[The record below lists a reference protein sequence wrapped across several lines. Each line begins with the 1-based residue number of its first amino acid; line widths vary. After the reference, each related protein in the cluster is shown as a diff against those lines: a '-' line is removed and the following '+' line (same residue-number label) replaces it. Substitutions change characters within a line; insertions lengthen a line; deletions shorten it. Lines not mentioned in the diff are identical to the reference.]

1 MQFRLLAA
9 TFGAALALALA
20 LPAAAQTDPP
30 AEVLAKWGMLG
41 TWAVNC
47 NTPPSRGNGY
57 STYEAE
63 GSTEAV
69 LRRDF
74 GAELERDRSQIQ
86 AARIAE
92 DGMLHLTINL
102 TSIGQV
108 RTNVFMKVGAV
119 GMRAFENRGPDGSY
133 TVRDGKFLHNGLPTA
148 TQYRCR

>member
-1 MQFRLLAA
+1 MQLRLLAA
-9 TFGAALALALA
+9 VFGAALALA
-20 LPAAAQTDPP
+20 LPAAAQNDPP

-47 NTPPSRGNGY
+47 GTPPSRSNGH

-63 GSTEAV
+63 GTTDAV

-86 AARIAE
+86 SAHIA
-92 DGMLHLTINL
+92 DGLLHMTINF
-102 TSIGQV
+102 TSLGQV
-108 RTNVFMKVGAV
+108 RTNVFMKVGAD

-133 TVRDGKFLHNGLPTA
+133 TVRDGKFLHNGQPTLV
-148 TQYRCR
+148 QYRCR